1 MIEYAPPLLAL
12 FAAFLFA
19 VGGQFQNLGVQTLD
33 SRTGAAV
40 SITFSA
46 LMYWVAAPVFMD
58 WSAWLHPAVLIFAA
72 VGLFRP
78 ALSANLSVIGIR
90 YLGPTLASTLAS
102 TSPLWGLA
110 LGILLLGEFLTLQT
124 GLGTVGIIAGVLLL
138 SRRGATA
145 THTWPVWALL
155 FPLGAA
161 MLRAA
166 AHVLSK
172 VGMEFVPDAYFATL
186 VGFSVSA
193 VLATGARFVKKSD
206 TPFVWNA
213 PGPRW
218 FAFAGLTFGFAVVCL
233 NQALLIGKVVTVVP
247 IIAAAPIFSMI
258 LSLVI
263 FRREVLTM
271 RIALAVLIVCGSV
284 ALIALNR

>member
-1 MIEYAPPLLAL
+1 MIEYVPPLLAL
-12 FAAFLFA
+12 VAAFMFA

-33 SRTGAAV
+33 SRTGAAI
-40 SITFSA
+40 SIGFSA
-46 LMYWVAAPVFMD
+46 LMYWVVAPIFMN
-58 WSAWLHPAVLIFAA
+58 WSYWLHPAVFIFVA

-78 ALSANLSVIGIR
+78 ALSANLAVVGIR

-110 LGILLLGEFLTLQT
+110 LGIFLLGEELTLAT
-124 GLGTVGIIAGVLLL
+124 GLGTAGIMAGVYLL
-138 SRRGATA
+138 SRRGKLSA
-145 THTWPVWALL
+145 HSWPLWALL

-172 VGMEFVPDAYFATL
+172 VGMEFIPDSYFATV
-186 VGFSVSA
+186 VGFTVSA
-193 VLATGARFVKKSD
+193 VIATGARFVKKAD
-206 TPFVWNA
+206 APFVWHA

-233 NQALLIGKVVTVVP
+233 NQALLIGEVVTVVP
-247 IIAAAPIFSMI
+247 IVAAAPIFSMI

-263 FRREVLTM
+263 FRREVLTLK
-271 RIALAVLIVCGSV
+271 IALAVLIVCASV
-284 ALIALNR
+284 ALIALYR